1 VAVLCI
7 EGKNEKMKKG
17 ENEKMKQLKNE
28 RGIRTARH

>member
-7 EGKNEKMKKG
+7 EGKNGRMKKG